1 MRKLVNQ
8 LSLFFIMLGL
18 SMTTHAQRADL
29 VTEQILVDHFNHK
42 LSPQIRLFN
51 GPSYLGY
58 GGKLLSSPY
67 FSKEIKFDE
76 GDVVYDGYL
85 FKKVPLM
92 YDLVKQKL
100 ISLAADSVSEFTFIN
115 DRVSYFKLLD
125 RQFINLPRKDNKG
138 TVSNTGFF
146 EQAYN
151 GKIKVLIKHDKQ
163 VKDIVDTYGARKDF
177 PLKSEY
183 FVLLANDDLIK
194 INSEKSF
201 INLFPSLRNEMKIY
215 IKKNQLKFKKNPVE
229 TLVELGKFY
238 DRSSN

>member
-1 MRKLVNQ
+1 MLVADMRKLVNQ

-29 VTEQILVDHFNHK
+29 VTEQILVDHFNQK

-100 ISLAADSVSEFTFIN
+100 ISLAADSV
-115 DRVSYFKLLD
+115 
-125 RQFINLPRKDNKG
+125 
-138 TVSNTGFF
+138 
-146 EQAYN
+146 
-151 GKIKVLIKHDKQ
+151 
-163 VKDIVDTYGARKDF
+163 
-177 PLKSEY
+177 
-183 FVLLANDDLIK
+183 
-194 INSEKSF
+194 
-201 INLFPSLRNEMKIY
+201 
-215 IKKNQLKFKKNPVE
+215 
-229 TLVELGKFY
+229 
-238 DRSSN
+238 